1 MLNHK
6 KEKASED
13 RYDKLK
19 SSLERHATDGLS
31 SLENN
36 ITVKLEDLYTHVIV

>member
-6 KEKASED
+6 KEKASQD
-13 RYDKLK
+13 RFAKLK
-19 SSLERHATDGLS
+19 YSVERHREDGLN

-36 ITVKLEDLYTHVIV
+36 VTVKLEDLYTLVLV

>member
-6 KEKASED
+6 KEKANQE
-13 RYDKLK
+13 RFNNLK
-19 SSLERHATDGLS
+19 YSIQRHMTDGLN

-36 ITVKLEDLYTHVIV
+36 ITVKLEDLYTHVVV

>member
-6 KEKASED
+6 KEKASQD
-13 RYDKLK
+13 RFDKLK
-19 SSLERHATDGLS
+19 YSVERHVTDGLS

-36 ITVKLEDLYTHVIV
+36 ITTKLENLYTHVLV

>member
-6 KEKASED
+6 KEKASQD
-13 RYDKLK
+13 RFEKLK
-19 SSLERHATDGLS
+19 HSVELHVMDGLN

-36 ITVKLEDLYTHVIV
+36 ITTKLENLYTHVLV